1 MGRHFLDLDA
11 GVVRTE
17 DYALC
22 QRAVS
27 DVVEAGAMG
36 VIHGQAGAGKTF
48 AVEDAVAGGGHQAVF
63 LAFPTRPT
71 TRGMAEELCRRLFD
85 FDPDRADHKR
95 LTRLLRT
102 RLDVDP
108 ILVIVDE
115 AQRLNR
121 ECFEFL
127 RYLHDPAE
135 RGLGGPA
142 RRSPMLLVGGDQAW
156 GVLAADPML
165 KSRLYRRV
173 HCRRLRPEQVVMWMP
188 KFHPIYADADR
199 DLLLFIDSHCGH
211 GLFRNW
217 AAFTLTVLDVLGEHR
232 SLTKEAIA
240 NAFTLLG
247 GAHDAR

>member
-11 GVVRTE
+11 GVVRTV

-22 QRAVS
+22 QRAVH
-27 DVVEAGAMG
+27 DVIGAGAMG

-48 AVEDAVAGGGHQAVF
+48 AVEDAVAASGEAAVF
-63 LAFPTRPT
+63 LAFAARPT
-71 TRGMAEELCRRLFD
+71 MRGIAEELCARLFD
-85 FDPDRADHKR
+85 FDPARTDQKS
-95 LTRLLRT
+95 LTRLLRA

-108 ILVIVDE
+108 VLIVVDE

-135 RGLGGPA
+135 RGLGGTA
-142 RRSPMLLVGGDQAW
+142 HRSPMLLVGGDQAW
-156 GVLAADPML
+156 GVLASDPML
-165 KSRLYRRV
+165 RSRVYRRV
-173 HCRRLRPEQVVMWMP
+173 QCRRLRPEQVVAWMP
-188 KFHPIYADADR
+188 GFHPLYRETQAE
-199 DLLLFIDSHCGH
+199 LLSFVDHHCGH

-217 AAFTLTVLDVLGEHR
+217 AVFTRTVLEVLDGGP
-232 SLTKEAIA
+232 LTKEAAA

-247 GAHDAR
+247 GANDAT

>member
-11 GVVRTE
+11 GIVRTE

-22 QRAVS
+22 QRAVA
-27 DVVEAGAMG
+27 DVVAKGAMG
-36 VIHGQAGAGKTF
+36 VVHGQAGAGKTF
-48 AVEDAVAGGGHQAVF
+48 AVEDAVAATGEPAVF
-63 LAFPTRPT
+63 LAFASRPT
-71 TRGMAEELCRRLFD
+71 MRGIAEELCARLFD
-85 FDPDRADHKR
+85 FEPGRADQKN
-95 LTRLLRT
+95 LTRLLRV
-102 RLDVDP
+102 RLDAEPV
-108 ILVIVDE
+108 LTVVDE

-135 RGLGGPA
+135 RGLGIKA

-165 KSRLYRRV
+165 RSRVYRRV
-173 HCRRLRPEQVVMWMP
+173 HVRRMRPEQVLAWMP
-188 KFHPIYADADR
+188 RFHALYADAPAE
-199 DLLLFIDSHCGH
+199 LLSFVDHHCGH

-217 AAFTLTVLDVLGEHR
+217 ATFTGTALDVVGGGP
-232 SLTKEAIA
+232 LTKEAAA

-247 GAHDAR
+247 GANDAA

>member
-11 GVVRTE
+11 GVVRTV

-22 QRAVS
+22 QRAVH
-27 DVVEAGAMG
+27 DVIGAGAMG

-48 AVEDAVAGGGHQAVF
+48 AVEDAVAASGETAVF
-63 LAFPTRPT
+63 LAFAARPT
-71 TRGMAEELCRRLFD
+71 MRGIAEELCTRLFD
-85 FDPDRADHKR
+85 FDPARTDQKS
-95 LTRLLRT
+95 LTRLLRA

-108 ILVIVDE
+108 VLIVVDE

-135 RGLGGPA
+135 RGLGGTA
-142 RRSPMLLVGGDQAW
+142 HRSPMLLVGGDQAW

-165 KSRLYRRV
+165 RSRVYRRV
-173 HCRRLRPEQVVMWMP
+173 QCRRLRPEQVVAWMP
-188 KFHPIYADADR
+188 GFHPLYR
-199 DLLLFIDSHCGH
+199 ETTGELLSFVDHHCGH

-217 AAFTLTVLDVLGEHR
+217 AVFTRTVLEVLDGGA
-232 SLTKEAIA
+232 LTKEAAA

-247 GAHDAR
+247 GANDAT

>member
-11 GVVRTE
+11 GVVRTQ

-22 QRAVS
+22 QRAVR
-27 DVVEAGAMG
+27 DVIEAGAMG
-36 VIHGQAGAGKTF
+36 IVHGQAGAGKTF
-48 AVEDAVAGGGHQAVF
+48 AVEDAVTASGEGAVF
-63 LAFPTRPT
+63 LAFAARPT
-71 TRGMAEELCRRLFD
+71 MRGMAEELCARLFD
-85 FDPDRADHKR
+85 FDPGRTDQKG
-95 LTRLLRT
+95 LTRLLRA

-108 ILVIVDE
+108 VLIVVDE

-135 RGLGGPA
+135 RGLGGVA

-156 GVLAADPML
+156 GVLASDPML
-165 KSRLYRRV
+165 RSRVYRRV
-173 HCRRLRPEQVVMWMP
+173 QCRRLGPEQVVSWMP
-188 KFHPIYADADR
+188 GFHPLYGEAPAE
-199 DLLLFIDSHCGH
+199 LLSFIDHHCGH

-217 AAFTLTVLDVLGEHR
+217 AVFTRTVLDVLDGSSR
-232 SLTKEAIA
+232 LTKEAAA

-247 GAHDAR
+247 GANDAS

>member
-22 QRAVS
+22 QRAVA
-27 DVVEAGAMG
+27 DVVGAGAMG

-48 AVEDAVAGGGHQAVF
+48 AVEDAVAAAGHPAVF

-71 TRGMAEELCRRLFD
+71 TRGMAEELGRRLFD

-95 LTRLLRT
+95 LTRLLRA
-102 RLDVDP
+102 RLDVEP
-108 ILVIVDE
+108 ILVVVDE

-165 KSRLYRRV
+165 KSRVYRRV
-173 HCRRLRPEQVVMWMP
+173 HCRRLRPDQVVVWMP
-188 KFHPIYADADR
+188 KFHPLYTAAEPE
-199 DLLLFIDSHCGH
+199 LLSFIDHHCGH
-211 GLFRNW
+211 GLLRNR
-217 AAFTLTVLDVLGEHR
+217 AAVTRTVLDVLGGHR
-232 SLTKEAIA
+232 RLNKEAIA